1 MLATDYRAFLAGKR
15 LVAPSAG
22 IDVDPATLHPALKP
36 HQRAICAWALRK
48 GKAAVWCDTGLGKT
62 MIYLEAA
69 TQLAKAGVASR
80 ALVFAPLGV
89 AQQTVRDE
97 APRWG
102 YSATYA
108 RTEAEAPAAGITVT
122 NYERLEAFDPAR
134 WPAVVLDE
142 ADILA
147 NYTGKRKQA
156 LIRNFRDTPYKLT
169 LTATPA
175 PNEVIELANQAD
187 FLGVM
192 SQQDMLST
200 FFISKGDDQKASK
213 FRLKNHAR
221 QAFYRWLATWAVACK
236 TPSDL
241 GFDNTGYVLPPLSI
255 VPHFV
260 DTDWT
265 PEGYL
270 FLTTLKGVVQRAE
283 VRRDTVEGR
292 VQRVAELVAA
302 EPDEQWLLWY
312 GLLDEAQRVDEVLP
326 SGIDLE
332 IVRGSDSAERK
343 AGILLEFAR
352 GNVQAVATHPK
363 IAGLGMNFQSAA
375 RMAFIGLSDSYR
387 AYYSGIRREWRF
399 GQPRPVH
406 AHIVLS
412 EPERAV
418 YDNVLR
424 KEAEAGELTRELVAA
439 MRDFERAELGI
450 SKQDTEDRYA
460 PTRPLVLPAWLK
472 SVPVGTSPATLPS
485 PIGAAA
491 PRAVPPPLGLAE

>member
-1 MLATDYRAFLAGKR
+1 MLAADSYRAFLASKR
-15 LVAPSAG
+15 LAAPSAG
-22 IDVDPATLHPALKP
+22 IDVDHSALHPALKP
-36 HQRAICAWALRK
+36 HQRAVTVWALRK
-48 GKAAVWCDTGLGKT
+48 GCAACWLDTGLGKSFVA
-62 MIYLEAA
+62 LEWA
-69 TQLAKAGVASR
+69 TQLARAGVAPRTLLLS
-80 ALVFAPLGV
+80 PLGV

-102 YSATYA
+102 YTATYA
-108 RTEAEAPAAGITVT
+108 RTEAEAPAAGITVS
-122 NYERLEAFDPAR
+122 NYERLEAFDAAR
-134 WPAVVLDE
+134 WPAVILDE

-187 FLGVM
+187 FL
-192 SQQDMLST
+192 
-200 FFISKGDDQKASK
+200 
-213 FRLKNHAR
+213 
-221 QAFYRWLATWAVACK
+221 
-236 TPSDL
+236 
-241 GFDNTGYVLPPLSI
+241 PPLSI
-255 VPHFV
+255 MPHFV

-265 PEGYL
+265 PEGHL
-270 FLTTLKGVVQRAE
+270 FLTALKGVVQRAE
-283 VRRDTVEGR
+283 VRRDTVAGR

-302 EPDEQWLLWY
+302 EPNEQWLLWY
-312 GLLDEAQRVDEVLP
+312 GLLDEAERIARTLP
-326 SGIDLE
+326 AAGRACE

-343 AGILLEFAR
+343 ADVLLAFAR
-352 GNVQAVATHPK
+352 GDIQMVCTHPK
-363 IAGLGMNFQSAA
+363 IAGMGMNLQHCA

-387 AYYSGIRREWRF
+387 QYYQGIRRCWRF
-399 GQPRPVH
+399 GQTRPVH

-450 SKQDTEDRYA
+450 TKQDTEDRYA
-460 PTRPLVLPAWLK
+460 PTRPLVLPAWLRSGETQEAA
-472 SVPVGTSPATLPS
+472 SV
-485 PIGAAA
+485 
-491 PRAVPPPLGLAE
+491 

>member
-1 MLATDYRAFLAGKR
+1 VLLDTVVSINYIRTDAYFDLHVPGYGNYLAEGLW
-15 LVAPSAG
+15 
-22 IDVDPATLHPALKP
+22 H
-36 HQRAICAWALRK
+36 HN
-48 GKAAVWCDTGLGKT
+48 TGLGKSFVA
-62 MIYLEAA
+62 LEWA
-69 TQLAKAGVASR
+69 TQLAHAGVAPRTLLLS
-80 ALVFAPLGV
+80 PLGV

-102 YSATYA
+102 YTATYA
-108 RTEAEAPAAGITVT
+108 RTEAEAPDTGITVT

-134 WPAVVLDE
+134 WPAVILDE
-142 ADILA
+142 ADVLA

-221 QAFYRWLATWAVACK
+221 RAFYRWLATWAVACK
-236 TPSDL
+236 QPADL
-241 GFDNTGYVLPPLSI
+241 GFNNQGYVLPPLSI

-270 FLTTLKGVVQRAE
+270 FLTALKGVVQRAE

-312 GLLDEAQRVDEVLP
+312 GLLDEANRLQAALHARGLSCEV
-326 SGIDLE
+326 
-332 IVRGSDSAERK
+332 VRGSDTAERK
-343 AGILLEFAR
+343 ADTLLAFAR
-352 GNVQAVATHPK
+352 GDVQIVCTHSK
-363 IAGLGMNFQSAA
+363 IAGFGMNLQRCA
-375 RMAFIGLSDSYR
+375 RMAFVGISDSMR
-387 AYYSGIRREWRF
+387 TYYQGLRRCWRF
-399 GQPRPVH
+399 GQTRPVH

-450 SKQDTEDRYA
+450 TKQDTEDRYA
-460 PTRPLVLPAWLK
+460 PTRPLVLPTWLQSEETQEAA
-472 SVPVGTSPATLPS
+472 SV
-485 PIGAAA
+485 
-491 PRAVPPPLGLAE
+491 

>member
-1 MLATDYRAFLAGKR
+1 MLAADSYRAFLAGKR
-15 LVAPSAG
+15 LAAPSAG
-22 IDVDPATLHPALKP
+22 IDVDQATLHPALKP
-36 HQRAICAWALRK
+36 HQRAVTVWALRK
-48 GKAAVWCDTGLGKT
+48 GRAACWLDTGLGKSFVA
-62 MIYLEAA
+62 LEWA
-69 TQLAKAGVASR
+69 TQLARASVAPRTLLLS
-80 ALVFAPLGV
+80 PLGV

-102 YSATYA
+102 YTATYA
-108 RTEAEAPAAGITVT
+108 RTEAEARAIGITIT
-122 NYERLEAFDPAR
+122 NYERLEAFDAAR
-134 WPAVVLDE
+134 WPAVILDE

-192 SQQDMLST
+192 AQQDMLSI

-221 QAFYRWLATWAVACK
+221 HAFYRWLATWAVACK

-241 GFDNTGYVLPPLSI
+241 GFDNAGYVLPPLSI

-270 FLTTLKGVVQRAE
+270 FLTALKGVMQRAE
-283 VRRDTVEGR
+283 VRRDTVDGR

-312 GLLDEAQRVDEVLP
+312 GLLDEAERIQRVLREAGLAC
-326 SGIDLE
+326 E

-343 AGILLEFAR
+343 ADVLLAFAR
-352 GNVQAVATHPK
+352 GDVQIVCTHPK
-363 IAGLGMNFQSAA
+363 IAGMGMNLQHCA

-387 AYYSGIRREWRF
+387 QYYQGIRREWRF
-399 GQPRPVH
+399 GQTRPVH

-460 PTRPLVLPAWLK
+460 PTRPLVLPAWLRSEETQEAA
-472 SVPVGTSPATLPS
+472 SV
-485 PIGAAA
+485 
-491 PRAVPPPLGLAE
+491 

>member
-1 MLATDYRAFLAGKR
+1 MQADYRSFLASKR
-15 LVAPSAG
+15 LAAPSAG
-22 IDVDPATLHPALKP
+22 IDVDPAALHPALKP
-36 HQRAICAWALRK
+36 HQRAVTVWALRK
-48 GKAAVWCDTGLGKT
+48 GRAACWLDTGLGKSFVA
-62 MIYLEAA
+62 LEWAS
-69 TQLAKAGVASR
+69 QLARTGVAPRTLLLS
-80 ALVFAPLGV
+80 PLGV

-102 YSATYA
+102 YTATYA

-134 WPAVVLDE
+134 WPAVILDE

-175 PNEVIELANQAD
+175 PNEVVELANQAD

-192 SQQDMLST
+192 PQQDMLTT

-221 QAFYRWLATWAVACK
+221 AAFYRWLATWAVACK
-236 TPSDL
+236 TPGDL
-241 GFDNTGYVLPPLSI
+241 GFSNDGYVLPPLSI

-270 FLTTLKGVVQRAE
+270 FLTALKGVVQRAE

-292 VQRVAELVAA
+292 VQRVAELVAT

-312 GLLDEAQRVDEVLP
+312 GLLDEANRLQAALHARGLSCEV
-326 SGIDLE
+326 
-332 IVRGSDSAERK
+332 VRGSDTAERK
-343 AGILLEFAR
+343 ADTLLAFAR
-352 GNVQAVATHPK
+352 GDVQIVCTHSK
-363 IAGLGMNFQSAA
+363 IAGFGMNLQRCA
-375 RMAFIGLSDSYR
+375 RMAFVGISDSMR
-387 AYYSGIRREWRF
+387 TYYQGLRRCWRF
-399 GQPRPVH
+399 GQTRPVH
-406 AHIVLS
+406 AYIVLS

-424 KEAEAGELTRELVAA
+424 KEAEAGELTHELVAA

-450 SKQDTEDRYA
+450 SKQHTEDRYA
-460 PTRPLVLPAWLK
+460 PTRPLVLPAWLR
-472 SVPVGTSPATLPS
+472 SEERVSP
-485 PIGAAA
+485 
-491 PRAVPPPLGLAE
+491 